1 MPCVVYGRAETPRD
15 DPSRYMFN
23 RDTLSASWTRAAN
36 RLAARRAALTRAP
49 AVFKMKPEP
58 RSIGCPARG
67 RQICDGRVMMAG
79 HPVDMSAASIWDAAP
94 PDAGVA
100 AALHGFGWLDDLAAL
115 ADPAAQARAQDWTW
129 QWIAR
134 YGAGAGPGW
143 APDLAGRRLIRWMSH
158 ADVLLRGQP
167 PAAARRYFR
176 SLARQTAFLRRRWPA
191 APPGL
196 PRIEALTGLI
206 YAGVSLQGQQDAAS
220 TAAAALADEGTRQID
235 EDGGLP
241 GRNPEDLLEVF
252 TLLTWAAQAL
262 GDAGHP
268 VQDAHWRAVERIAPT
283 LRTLRHAD
291 GGLARFHGGGRGL
304 AGRLDGALAIS
315 GVKSRRPD
323 GRAMGFA
330 RLGGGRTSL
339 IVDAAPPP
347 RGAASVQAHAST
359 LAFELTSGRRPLI
372 VSCGSGAAFGPDW
385 RRAGRATPSHS
396 TLVLDGGSSARL
408 SGDAHHPDR
417 LSDAPRDVPASVTR
431 TARGTRFEAAHDG
444 YLAGHGLTHVRTLD
458 LSADGRA
465 LSGEDMLLAVEE
477 ADRRRFDQTRHASYP
492 RGVPFE
498 IRFHLHPEVTV
509 DHGALS
515 GSGGDGVSMTLR
527 SGEVWVFET
536 DGQIAL
542 SLQPSVYLEKTQTEP
557 RAAEQ
562 IVLSGRVLDH
572 ATRIRWSLAK
582 SDTTP
587 VGIRDVAE
595 DVPEPVTEG

>member
-1 MPCVVYGRAETPRD
+1 
-15 DPSRYMFN
+15 MFN
-23 RDTLSASWTRAAN
+23 CEALSERWTRAAN
-36 RLAARRAALTRAP
+36 RIAARRAALTLAP
-49 AVFKMKPEP
+49 AAFVLQPEP

-67 RQICDGRVMMAG
+67 QQICDGHLNVAG
-79 HPVDMSAASIWDAAP
+79 HPLDTSTASIWDANP
-94 PDAGVA
+94 PDEGSS
-100 AALHGFGWLDDLAAL
+100 AALQGFGWLDDLAAL
-115 ADPAAQARAQDWTW
+115 ADPAAQAHAQAWTW

-158 ADVLLRGQP
+158 ADFLLRGQP
-167 PAAARRYFR
+167 PAATKRYFR

-191 APPGL
+191 APAGL
-196 PRIEALTGLI
+196 PRIEALTGLL
-206 YAGVSLQGQQDAAS
+206 YAGVSLQGLQGVAS
-220 TAAAALADEGTRQID
+220 TALAALAQEGARQID
-235 EDGGLP
+235 EDGGLA
-241 GRNPEDLLEVF
+241 GRNPEELLEVF

-268 VQDAHWRAVERIAPT
+268 VQDAHWRTVERIAPT

-304 AGRLDGALAIS
+304 AGRLDAALAIS
-315 GVKSRRPD
+315 GVKSRRPG

-330 RLGGGRTSL
+330 RLGGGRTSV
-339 IVDAAPPP
+339 IVDAAAPPE
-347 RGAASVQAHAST
+347 GAASEGAHAST
-359 LAFELTSGRRPLI
+359 LAFEVTSGRRPLI
-372 VSCGSGAAFGPDW
+372 VSCGSGARFGADW

-396 TLVLDGGSSARL
+396 ALVLDGGSSARL
-408 SGDAHHPDR
+408 SGDVRHPDR
-417 LSDAPRDVPASVTR
+417 LSDAPRHVPVTLSR
-431 TARGTRFEAAHDG
+431 TARGTRFEGAHDG
-444 YLAGHGLTHVRTLD
+444 YLRGHGMTHVRKLD

-465 LSGEDMLLAVEE
+465 LAGEDMLIAVEE

-498 IRFHLHPEVTV
+498 IRFHLHPEVVV

-515 GSGGDGVSMTLR
+515 GSGRDGVSMTLR

-542 SLQPSVYLEKTQTEP
+542 SLQPSVYLEKTQPEP

-582 SDTTP
+582 SDKTP
-587 VGIRDVAE
+587 VGIRDVAG
-595 DVPEPVTEG
+595 DVPEPVTQD